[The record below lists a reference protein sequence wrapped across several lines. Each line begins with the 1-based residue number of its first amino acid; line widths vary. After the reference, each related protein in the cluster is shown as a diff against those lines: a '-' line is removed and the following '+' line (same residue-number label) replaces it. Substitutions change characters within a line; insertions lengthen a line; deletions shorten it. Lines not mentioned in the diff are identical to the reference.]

1 MSPMPLSAAIAQPA
15 ATHDQTG
22 LVSANGAKAGAGGA
36 AGAPKVGFPDV
47 FQDHIK
53 STNKASKA
61 SDIKE
66 IGGDLKSAPE
76 GQAGLLLP
84 VAMDALDG
92 ENSGE
97 GTGVSSSGLPEFP
110 GMTRFE
116 HLGPALAKADL
127 PVSPDGNALP
137 MERQGF
143 PADVLVPRAAIMDDP
158 LARPDMA
165 AGSSLAA
172 PSPGMFPT
180 PPTVAIPASSSDT
193 GIPASRVRSS
203 AEGPA
208 VVALPVA
215 EMPGSSAAQAQL
227 ARSEMPLAPGPFPF
241 ARLAG
246 QSAVGLGEGGSTDL
260 QVGTGGLMPATS
272 PASGV
277 AGYPGRSGLPQLQG
291 LPGDAS
297 QRPEPGVVPMGV
309 RQTTVLADS
318 SSESTGDV
326 GVRSTRPGSDGSL
339 IAIPQPQTESQAL
352 RTAMGSVA
360 PKVLQAGSVIAMPAA
375 GEGGD
380 PSAQAPALSLQTS
393 LPPRFSRQP
402 TGQAQFS
409 SVQVSSLGAQP
420 AGVVPGQSDAAPAA
434 APVGETVSVVSAATT
449 DRGSVGLS
457 ATADVTVAGS
467 DPGVAERGGG
477 QVVSGQGGPGPAK
490 SPVPAAATYA
500 DAIRQDTAV
509 NFDAVTPETTPQPL
523 RRPTAAA
530 DATSALAASGLM
542 TPLAA
547 APATTNMVTPAGD
560 LQVTDARALQASSLR
575 EGLTSDLTIDPAPRQ
590 ASGGETGFAGT
601 LGQLGRAPEVVLPQ
615 IPGNLPVLL
624 AAATGS
630 LGEDLSQR
638 ILWLSGHNLR
648 SAEIRLDP
656 PELGPLQVQ
665 VQHHRDGTS
674 VHFTTSSA
682 AVKDVVEANLPR
694 LRELLEGSGLS
705 LVDVN
710 VAQQQQRGAPGQREA
725 SDNSAST
732 SRGLLATIRQSEVA
746 PPVRR
751 SIGLVDD
758 YA

>member
-1 MSPMPLSAAIAQPA
+1 M
-15 ATHDQTG
+15 
-22 LVSANGAKAGAGGA
+22 
-36 AGAPKVGFPDV
+36 
-47 FQDHIK
+47 
-53 STNKASKA
+53 
-61 SDIKE
+61 DI
-66 IGGDLKSAPE
+66 
-76 GQAGLLLP
+76 
-84 VAMDALDG
+84 
-92 ENSGE
+92 
-97 GTGVSSSGLPEFP
+97 
-110 GMTRFE
+110 
-116 HLGPALAKADL
+116 
-127 PVSPDGNALP
+127 
-137 MERQGF
+137 
-143 PADVLVPRAAIMDDP
+143 
-158 LARPDMA
+158 
-165 AGSSLAA
+165 
-172 PSPGMFPT
+172 
-180 PPTVAIPASSSDT
+180 
-193 GIPASRVRSS
+193 
-203 AEGPA
+203 
-208 VVALPVA
+208 
-215 EMPGSSAAQAQL
+215 
-227 ARSEMPLAPGPFPF
+227 
-241 ARLAG
+241 
-246 QSAVGLGEGGSTDL
+246 
-260 QVGTGGLMPATS
+260 
-272 PASGV
+272 
-277 AGYPGRSGLPQLQG
+277 
-291 LPGDAS
+291 
-297 QRPEPGVVPMGV
+297 
-309 RQTTVLADS
+309 RQTTVLAGSSNDS
-318 SSESTGDV
+318 AGDV
-326 GVRSTRPGSDGSL
+326 AVQSTRPGSDGSL
-339 IAIPQPQTESQAL
+339 MAIPQPQSESQAL
-352 RTAMGSVA
+352 RAAME

-409 SVQVSSLGAQP
+409 SVQASSLGVQP
-420 AGVVPGQSDAAPAA
+420 AGVVPGQLAAAPAA
-434 APVGETVSVVSAATT
+434 APVAETLSVVSAATT

-490 SPVPAAATYA
+490 SPVPGAATYA
-500 DAIRQDTAV
+500 DAIRQDTTLS
-509 NFDAVTPETTPQPL
+509 FDAVTPETTPQPL

-530 DATSALAASGLM
+530 DATSGVAASGLM

-547 APATTNMVTPAGD
+547 APATTNIVTPAGD

-590 ASGGETGFAGT
+590 ASGSETGFAAT

-705 LVDVN
+705 LIDVN

-725 SDNSAST
+725 SDNAAST
-732 SRGLLATIRQSEVA
+732 SRGLLASIRQSEVA